1 MSIPSNDPK
10 KQRAHY
16 SGKKKRHTL
25 KSQILIHQ
33 PSGRF
38 LSLRVAKGKVHDFRL
53 WKETKIRLHPQVNL
67 LADSGYEGIQKLK
80 TQVEKPLK
88 RTKKNPLKAE
98 EKRKNRELSGR
109 RIKVEHA
116 IRRLKFFRL
125 LSERYRNR
133 RKRFGLRINLIAAI
147 MNFEL

>member
-1 MSIPSNDPK
+1 M
-10 KQRAHY
+10 
-16 SGKKKRHTL
+16 
-25 KSQILIHQ
+25 
-33 PSGRF
+33 
-38 LSLRVAKGKVHDFRL
+38 
-53 WKETKIRLHPQVNL
+53 NL